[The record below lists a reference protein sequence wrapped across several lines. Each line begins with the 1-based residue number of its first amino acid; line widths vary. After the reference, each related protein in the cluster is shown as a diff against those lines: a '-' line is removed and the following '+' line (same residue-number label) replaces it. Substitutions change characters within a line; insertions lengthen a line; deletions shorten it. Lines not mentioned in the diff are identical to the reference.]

1 MSGCSRPK
9 QGQGTYMLRLQ
20 YGDTQWPISSL
31 IDCGGHQ
38 VALKETDIN
47 VSIVPCKHSWPLV
60 YGALVGP
67 S

>member
-1 MSGCSRPK
+1 
-9 QGQGTYMLRLQ
+9 MLKLQ
-20 YGDTQWPISSL
+20 YGDIQWPISPVM
-31 IDCGGHQ
+31 DCRGHQ

-47 VSIVPCKHSWPLV
+47 VSIVLSKHSWPLV